1 MCLGFLGYLNLAL
14 GSASLA
20 TEIWQFHPEIQAF
33 PPDLMDNASSARYLL
48 VFVSCGHFLPPPPR

>member
-1 MCLGFLGYLNLAL
+1 VCLGFLGYLNLAL

-48 VFVSCGHFLPPPPR
+48 VFVRCGHF